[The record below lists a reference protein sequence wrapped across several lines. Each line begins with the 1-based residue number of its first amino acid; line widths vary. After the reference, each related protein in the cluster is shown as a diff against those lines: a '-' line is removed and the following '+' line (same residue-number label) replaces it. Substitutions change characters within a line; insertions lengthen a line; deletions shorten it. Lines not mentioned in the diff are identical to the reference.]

1 MIIWGIAF
9 IDSRSEDWDFKS
21 QLPRSGIR
29 KKTVSDSFIVKEF
42 WKDEKKSLA
51 KINDGQR
58 ILRGFQQDI
67 MKLNCPWRN
76 VRDKKKDCCGEG
88 RARGS
93 NIDRRSRKILPTSSA
108 SKRREAIAHSEHSVC
123 PHFRFGQTISFE
135 NTVPGFP
142 SIGIYCK
149 YDF

>member
-21 QLPRSGIR
+21 QLPQFDIR

-51 KINDGQR
+51 KINDGQW

-67 MKLNCPWRN
+67 MKLNCLWRN
-76 VRDKKKDCCGEG
+76 VRVEKRLLWQERTRCL
-88 RARGS
+88 
-93 NIDRRSRKILPTSSA
+93 NIDRRSRKILPTSRA

>member
-29 KKTVSDSFIVKEF
+29 KKTVSDSFVVKEF

-67 MKLNCPWRN
+67 MKLNCLWRN
-76 VRDKKKDCCGEG
+76 VRVEKRLLWQERTRCL
-88 RARGS
+88 
-93 NIDRRSRKILPTSSA
+93 NIDRRSRKILPTSRA

>member
-29 KKTVSDSFIVKEF
+29 KKTVSDSFVVKEF

-67 MKLNCPWRN
+67 MKLNCLWRN
-76 VRDKKKDCCGEG
+76 VRVEKRLLWQERTRCL
-88 RARGS
+88 

-123 PHFRFGQTISFE
+123 SHSRFGQTISFE